1 MKFLVPILIIIPAIE
16 ITLLLTVSSKIGI
29 LPTFF
34 LILAT
39 GILGAYL
46 AKKQGM
52 KTLHKARQQMNS
64 GQVPG
69 EAIVDGL
76 CILIGG
82 LLLLTPG
89 FFTDTTGFFTTYS
102 CNKKVYQTNCYE
114 VIPATVS
121 KSRKVYDYSLRMKI
135 RVPTKKRVCYQ

>member
-16 ITLLLTVSSKIGI
+16 ITLLLTVSLKIGI

-89 FFTDTTGFFTTYS
+89 FFTDTTGFLLL
-102 CNKKVYQTNCYE
+102 
-114 VIPATVS
+114 IPAT
-121 KSRKVYDYSLRMKI
+121 RKFIKPTVMKLFQRLFQNRGRFTII
-135 RVPTKKRVCYQ
+135 R